1 MSKKNYNKISTEK
14 KMAQEAIVE
23 EVEVK
28 EEPVVEEVPV
38 EEAPKALV
46 GIVTNCTKLNV
57 RKKPS
62 LDADILTTIPVHTEV
77 AIDTKKSVDEWA
89 YIKAESGVKG
99 FCMKKYISA
108 P

>member
-14 KMAQEAIVE
+14 KMAP
-23 EVEVK
+23 EVEAK
-28 EEPVVEEVPV
+28 EEPIIEVVETPVVEEVKNPT
-38 EEAPKALV
+38 

-77 AIDTKKSVDEWA
+77 TIDVKKSVDEWL
-89 YIKAESGVKG
+89 YIKFDSGVKG
-99 FCMKKYISA
+99 FCMKKYIST